1 MSKQVTAA
9 GAALA
14 AIVDANKKL
23 TAVVER
29 LAFFT
34 AKLYRRYRH
43 NNTEAESIYDR
54 KSTERAHCPYSKF
67 AVGAALLTEDGNIVQ
82 GANVE
87 NASYGLTICG
97 ERSAIC
103 AAVVQG
109 HRHFSAI
116 AVVTDVGDDFG
127 TPCGACRQVLAEFSM
142 DMEVYLAQMSGK
154 YIKTTMKKLLP
165 AAFTPDKLNI

>member
-23 TAVVER
+23 TEEEIER
-29 LAFFT
+29 LVGA
-34 AKLYRRYRH
+34 AK
-43 NNTEAESIYDR
+43 EAR
-54 KSTERAHCPYSKF
+54 QRAHCPYSKF